1 MNLYQGVNDGQKERE
16 GMGKGLFPCPLPPA
30 SCPLLPITHSNSKSN
45 MAGQINNYEL
55 VMW

>member
-16 GMGKGLFPCPLPPA
+16 GMGKGLFPCPL
-30 SCPLLPITHSNSKSN
+30 LPITHSNSKAN